1 VLQNVEEMHSILLQT
16 TSTGLVSFCVTD
28 NFVVTIETQSRRQKK
43 NVDIVSVSEINIG
56 IDETEEISTSGS
68 SSVAD
73 RVSLLNVF
81 SQSTGQFLYT
91 IALNE
96 LEYDYDSGWFKT
108 RVMLKHG
115 LKIKTMSLFGCSQ
128 TRKTKFWL
136 S

>member
-43 NVDIVSVSEINIG
+43 NVEETNIG
-56 IDETEEISTSGS
+56 IDETEEISTSNS

-96 LEYDYDSGWFKT
+96 LEYDYDSGWST
-108 RVMLKHG
+108 IDAIEKHG
-115 LKIKTMSLFGCSQ
+115 LKIKTMSLFGCSR

>member
-1 VLQNVEEMHSILLQT
+1 MLQNVEEMHSILLQT
-16 TSTGLVSFCVTD
+16 ASTGLVSFCVTD

-43 NVDIVSVSEINIG
+43 NVDIASVSDSGNNAGGIN
-56 IDETEEISTSGS
+56 ETEENSTSGS

-96 LEYDYDSGWFKT
+96 LEYDYDSGWSTIDAKT
-108 RVMLKHG
+108 W
-115 LKIKTMSLFGCSQ
+115 
-128 TRKTKFWL
+128 TKN
-136 S
+136 

>member
-28 NFVVTIETQSRRQKK
+28 NFVVTIETQSRRQRK
-43 NVDIVSVSEINIG
+43 NVDIVSVSDSGKNMGGINDTDG
-56 IDETEEISTSGS
+56 NSTSSS
-68 SSVAD
+68 SSVAE

-96 LEYDYDSGWFKT
+96 LEYDYDSGT
-108 RVMLKHG
+108 SSIDS
-115 LKIKTMSLFGCSQ
+115 KI
-128 TRKTKFWL
+128 
-136 S
+136 